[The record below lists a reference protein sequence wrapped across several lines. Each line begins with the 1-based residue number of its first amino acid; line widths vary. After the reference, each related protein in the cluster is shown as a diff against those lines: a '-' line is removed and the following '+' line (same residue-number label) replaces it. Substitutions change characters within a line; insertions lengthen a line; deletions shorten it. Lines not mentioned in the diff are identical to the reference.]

1 MNSANHVAIVGGGIT
16 GLAAAHRLK
25 EEAAR
30 MGIALRITLLEAA
43 SRLGGK
49 IVTHHADGFTLEGGP
64 DCFLTRKP
72 WALNLCREIGLQD
85 ELIGTNEGRRRVFV
99 LNRGRLYPL
108 PEGVMLVVPTRLMP
122 FALSPLISIPGKLRM
137 GMDLFI
143 PRRPSANGDDE
154 TLASFVRRR
163 LGQEALDKI
172 AEPLLSGIHV
182 SDPEQ
187 LSLKSSFPRLLE
199 TERKYG
205 SLIRGMLA
213 AKKMA
218 ARRSNGYGNGGSRL
232 PMFMSLRG
240 GMQQLVD
247 GLVGQLEGVSLWTDS
262 RVVGLERLESSRP
275 RYLVRTADGPSH
287 PADAVLLATPSDVS
301 ARLVAPFDPQLS
313 QDLSAI
319 RYVTTAVVSFG
330 YRPGPA
336 GPSLDGFGF
345 IIPRTEKRRITACTW
360 TSTKFDHRVPEGHRL
375 LRCFV
380 GGPGREALAEQND
393 DELIS
398 MVRRELEAI
407 MELHAEP
414 DLVGVDR
421 WPKANPQYDL
431 NHLDRVAGLR
441 SQADALGGLHLAG
454 CSYDGVGVPDCI
466 RQGQEAADTILSDFY
481 SREAQDYDQEP

>member
-1 MNSANHVAIVGGGIT
+1 VGGGIT

-25 EEAAR
+25 EDGAR
-30 MGIALRITLLEAA
+30 LGYRLGITLLEAA
-43 SRLGGK
+43 PRLGGK
-49 IVTHHADGFTLEGGP
+49 IITHRADGFTLDGGP

-72 WALNLCREIGLQD
+72 WALNLCREIGLED

-108 PEGVMLVVPTRLMP
+108 PEGVMLVVPTRFMP
-122 FALSPLISIPGKLRM
+122 FALSPLLSIPGKLRM

-143 PRRPSANGDDE
+143 PRRPSSNGDDE

-218 ARRSNGYGNGGSRL
+218 VRRSNGATRL

-247 GLVGQLEGVSLWTDS
+247 RLAGELEGVSLWTDN
-262 RVVGLERLESSRP
+262 RVTGLERLEGSRP
-275 RYLVRTADGPSH
+275 RYAVRTADGASL
-287 PADAVLLATPSDVS
+287 PADAILLATPSDVS
-301 ARLVAPFDPQLS
+301 ARLVAPFGPQLS
-313 QDLSAI
+313 KALSAI

-360 TSTKFDHRVPEGHRL
+360 TSTKFDHRVPEGYRL

-380 GGPGREALAEQND
+380 GGPGREALAELD
-393 DELIS
+393 DDDLIS
-398 MVRRELEAI
+398 VVRRELDVI
-407 MELHAEP
+407 MGLRAKP
-414 DLVGVDR
+414 DLVRIDR

-431 NHLDRVAGLR
+431 NHLDRVTGLR
-441 SQADALGGLHLAG
+441 SQAEAVGGLYLAG

-466 RQGQEAADTILSDFY
+466 RQGQEAADRILSDFN
-481 SREAQDYDQEP
+481 SLEA